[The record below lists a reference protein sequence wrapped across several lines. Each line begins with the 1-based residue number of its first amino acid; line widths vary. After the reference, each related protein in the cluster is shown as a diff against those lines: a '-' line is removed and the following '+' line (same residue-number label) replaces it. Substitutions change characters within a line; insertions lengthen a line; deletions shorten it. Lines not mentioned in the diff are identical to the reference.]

1 MGSMKLIA
9 FQLILCCLLTII
21 VLAIKL
27 RTKHLQSKQQEIHNQ
42 INEIIQDLYDENKFN
57 LINEH
62 KMYTHLKHTVLLN
75 DTVSFDKINSK
86 SSSKNSIPKLTK
98 VGFVPLQRND
108 IDNNQHIMEQN
119 TPSSNTLESSTSSS
133 KDNIPKLTKTGF
145 IPLERND
152 IDNDQDIMDQN
163 NLKSSTICGDDAD
176 RIYDIIINND
186 TFADCKDTRQTTLD
200 VPNKMTNQLN
210 HFLNKPEAA
219 MTIISDHSTPTI
231 PGEIAVS
238 PTITVSSSKYIKD
251 RRFML

>member
-1 MGSMKLIA
+1 MG
-9 FQLILCCLLTII
+9 
-21 VLAIKL
+21 
-27 RTKHLQSKQQEIHNQ
+27 
-42 INEIIQDLYDENKFN
+42 
-57 LINEH
+57 
-62 KMYTHLKHTVLLN
+62 
-75 DTVSFDKINSK
+75 
-86 SSSKNSIPKLTK
+86 
-98 VGFVPLQRND
+98 
-108 IDNNQHIMEQN
+108 
-119 TPSSNTLESSTSSS
+119 TPSSNTLESSTSSSS

-145 IPLERND
+145 LPLERND
-152 IDNDQDIMDQN
+152 IDNDQDIIDQN

-238 PTITVSSSKYIKD
+238 
-251 RRFML
+251 